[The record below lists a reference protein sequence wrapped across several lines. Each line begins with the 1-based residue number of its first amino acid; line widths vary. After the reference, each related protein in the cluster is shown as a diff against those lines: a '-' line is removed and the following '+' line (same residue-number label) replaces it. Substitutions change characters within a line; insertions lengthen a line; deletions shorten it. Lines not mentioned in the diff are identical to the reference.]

1 MKSHH
6 VIIVSILLTAAL
18 TVGGCSRKQ
27 GGDSK
32 KEGSPVAVIKGVAR
46 ETVRISALP
55 ETVEL
60 VGTVRASTSAV
71 VSARIAGSISV
82 LKVREGDRVR
92 KGQLMAQLE
101 AQENQANAAVA
112 AAGIEDARR
121 GVDEA
126 ESRKKLADITFER
139 YNKLL
144 SNHVI
149 SRQEFDAK
157 QTEKELAAQAL
168 ARADSR
174 LKQAEESSR
183 AASTILDYTRI
194 TAPISG
200 IITSKLVD
208 LGATVFPAQPLM
220 TLEDEGSYL
229 LELAVPES
237 LAARVKPGS
246 PVQVS
251 LDAIGVS
258 FTAKINEIVPTTDP
272 ASRTFTAKI
281 ALAQKSLKS
290 GMFGRGAINLG
301 TTINSITLPKMA
313 ILERGAMTTVWVLDK
328 GSIARMRI
336 VKTGRVIGERVEI
349 LSGLSEGEQIIVSGM
364 EKISDGIRVE

>member
-1 MKSHH
+1 MKNHA
-6 VIIVSILLTAAL
+6 VVVSILLTAAL
-18 TVGGCSRKQ
+18 TVGGCSGKQ
-27 GGDSK
+27 GVDSK
-32 KEGSPVAVIKGVAR
+32 DGSPVAVIKGVAM
-46 ETVRISALP
+46 ETVRISTMPEALD
-55 ETVEL
+55 L
-60 VGTVRASTSAV
+60 VGTVRAGTSAV

-112 AAGIEDARR
+112 TAGIEDARK

-139 YNKLL
+139 YSKLL
-144 SNHVI
+144 FNQVI

-157 QTEKELAAQAL
+157 QTEKELATQAL

-183 AASTILDYTRI
+183 AASTISDYTKI

-208 LGATVFPAQPLM
+208 LGASVFPAQPLM
-220 TLEDEGSYL
+220 TIEDEGSYL

-246 PVQVS
+246 PVQVV
-251 LDAIGVS
+251 LDAVGSSFNARIG
-258 FTAKINEIVPTTDP
+258 EIVPTADP

-281 ALAQKSLKS
+281 ALSQKSLKS
-290 GMFGRGAINLG
+290 GMFGRGTISLGTAINC
-301 TTINSITLPKMA
+301 ITLPKVA
-313 ILERGAMTTVWVLDK
+313 ILERGAMTTVWVLEK
-328 GSIARMRI
+328 GKIARMRI
-336 VKTGRVIGERVEI
+336 VKVGRVIGERVEI
-349 LSGLSEGEQIIVSGM
+349 LSGLSEGEQVLVSGV
-364 EKISDGIRVE
+364 EKVIEGNVIE

>member
-1 MKSHH
+1 MNNHA
-6 VIIVSILLTAAL
+6 VVVSILLTAAL

-27 GGDSK
+27 GVESNNS
-32 KEGSPVAVIKGVAR
+32 SPATVIKGVAR

-55 ETVEL
+55 ETLEL
-60 VGTVRASTSAV
+60 AGTVRAGTSAV

-121 GVDEA
+121 AVDEA
-126 ESRKKLADITFER
+126 ESRKKLADITFDR
-139 YNKLL
+139 YSKLL
-144 SNHVI
+144 SNQVI

-183 AASTILDYTRI
+183 AASTMSDYTRI

-200 IITSKLVD
+200 IITSRQVD
-208 LGATVFPAQPLM
+208 RGATVFPAQPLM
-220 TLEDEGSYL
+220 TIEDEGSYL

-237 LAARVKPGS
+237 LGARVKPGS
-246 PVQVS
+246 AVQVA
-251 LDAIGVS
+251 LDAFGRS
-258 FTAKINEIVPTTDP
+258 FTARIGEIVPTADP
-272 ASRTFTAKI
+272 VSRTFTAKI
-281 ALAQKSLKS
+281 TLAQKSLKS
-290 GMFGRGAINLG
+290 GMFGRGTINLG
-301 TTINSITLPKMA
+301 TTISCITLPKKA
-313 ILERGAMTTVWVLDK
+313 ILERGAMTTIWVLDK
-328 GSIARMRI
+328 GNIARMRI
-336 VKTGRVIGERVEI
+336 VKVGRVIGDRVEI
-349 LSGLSEGEQIIVSGM
+349 LSGLSEGEQVLVSGM
-364 EKISDGIRVE
+364 EKVTEGNMVE

>member
-1 MKSHH
+1 MKNHA
-6 VIIVSILLTAAL
+6 VVVSILLITAL
-18 TVGGCSRKQ
+18 TVSGCSKKQ
-27 GGDSK
+27 GVDSK
-32 KEGSPVAVIKGVAR
+32 DAAAVSVIKGVTL
-46 ETVRISALP
+46 ETVKISTLP
-55 ETVEL
+55 ETLDL

-71 VSARIAGSISV
+71 VSTRIPGSISV

-101 AQENQANAAVA
+101 AQENQANAAA
-112 AAGIEDARR
+112 ATAGIEDARR

-144 SNHVI
+144 SNQVI

-183 AASTILDYTRI
+183 AASTISDYTKI
-194 TAPISG
+194 LAPISG
-200 IITSKLVD
+200 IITSRLVD

-220 TLEDEGSYL
+220 TIEDEGSYL
-229 LELAVPES
+229 LELAIPES
-237 LAARVKPGS
+237 LAVRVKPGT
-246 PVQVS
+246 PVQVA
-251 LDAIGVS
+251 LDAIGTS
-258 FTAKINEIVPTTDP
+258 FTAKIGEIVPTADP

-301 TTINSITLPKMA
+301 TTINCITLPKGA

-328 GSIARMRI
+328 GKIARMRI
-336 VKTGRVIGERVEI
+336 VKAGRGIGERVEI
-349 LSGLSEGEQIIVSGM
+349 LSGLSEGEQVVVSNV
-364 EKISDGIRVE
+364 EKVTEGNVIE